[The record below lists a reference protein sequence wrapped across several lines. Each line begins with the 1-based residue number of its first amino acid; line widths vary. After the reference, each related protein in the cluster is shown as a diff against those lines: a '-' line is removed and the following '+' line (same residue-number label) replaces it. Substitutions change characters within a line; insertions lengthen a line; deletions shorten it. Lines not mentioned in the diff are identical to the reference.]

1 VAALRRRVQNL
12 AQPGALTNTGPSLM
26 LSRRSAPSF
35 LDRRDERGI
44 DAVMIPAIAAV
55 ASRSGMR
62 GVELR

>member
-1 VAALRRRVQNL
+1 
-12 AQPGALTNTGPSLM
+12 M